1 MQFITKYAALSG
13 GVKLPYVERG
23 NAAGVPVIFLHG
35 ITDSLRSFDLLL
47 PRLPRSVRAFAV
59 TQRGHG
65 DAARPETGYAAADFA
80 ADIAEFMDF
89 VGIKSAVIV
98 GHSMGSFNAQ
108 RFAMDYPE
116 RVSGL
121 VLIGSFPTCKDNRE
135 VLEFVEIVVRPLS
148 DPIPREFAVEFQQS
162 TFAKPIPPE
171 FFETIVNVP
180 ARVWKAAFD
189 ELKNSDNSDE
199 LGKIK
204 APTLLI
210 WGELDAYFPRGDQE
224 KLLEKINNSELIV
237 YPEVGHAPHW
247 EEPQKV
253 ADDIVNF
260 IENSVS
266 EKRAVSRESAFARKI
281 LT

>member
-1 MQFITKYAALSG
+1 
-13 GVKLPYVERG
+13 
-23 NAAGVPVIFLHG
+23 
-35 ITDSLRSFDLLL
+35 
-47 PRLPRSVRAFAV
+47 
-59 TQRGHG
+59 
-65 DAARPETGYAAADFA
+65 
-80 ADIAEFMDF
+80 
-89 VGIKSAVIV
+89 
-98 GHSMGSFNAQ
+98 
-108 RFAMDYPE
+108 
-116 RVSGL
+116 
-121 VLIGSFPTCKDNRE
+121 
-135 VLEFVEIVVRPLS
+135 
-148 DPIPREFAVEFQQS
+148 
-162 TFAKPIPPE
+162 
-171 FFETIVNVP
+171 
-180 ARVWKAAFD
+180 
-189 ELKNSDNSDE
+189 LKNSDNSDE